1 MPNFQ
6 IQNVNYL
13 NRIVYDKFENIL
25 YCRCHLILLDN
36 TLPMADNKT
45 SIFFYKVLEANE
57 TSGRYQYK
65 EGLNRIADIQGV
77 DATRTAFYFVDIDN
91 IIKYINGTKSVLRE
105 ITLPAN
111 IIPVQ
116 KNGIYYAT
124 EIIVGKKYNLS
135 DIATF
140 QILSD
145 RGARIIPYVN
155 EILEWSVCNC
165 YGDVYDLVVTL
176 GAHLGSLYSI
186 TPVMAMNGNL
196 KSIAFLDRKGFN
208 IHANEEE
215 IFRMACAFEH
225 ITIVEYCLQRGIH
238 IGQQL
243 YRDLVCFTHRAI
255 ILRLI
260 KYGIHGEIWNDS
272 LRLALRTKNIGS
284 AYIYIVFAGADVTI
298 VTDNDTL
305 DKIVAYGK
313 TLQNLTIG

>member
-1 MPNFQ
+1 M
-6 IQNVNYL
+6 
-13 NRIVYDKFENIL
+13 
-25 YCRCHLILLDN
+25 CHLIVLDN
-36 TLPMADNKT
+36 TLPMAAYSANDVPESTLHK
-45 SIFFYKVLEANE
+45 IYYKVLEANE
-57 TSGRYQYK
+57 ISHGYQYR
-65 EGLNRIADIQGV
+65 EGRNTVVSMEIQEV
-77 DATRTAFYFVDIDN
+77 DNIRTAFYFVDIDN
-91 IIKYINGTKSVLRE
+91 IVKYINGTKTVLRE

-111 IIPVQ
+111 TNPVQ

-135 DIATF
+135 DLATF
-140 QILSD
+140 QMLSD
-145 RGARIIPYVN
+145 RGANLIQYIN
-155 EILEWSVCNC
+155 EILEWSVYNC

-186 TPVMAMNGNL
+186 TPLLAMHGNL

-215 IFRMACAFEH
+215 IFRMACAFDH
-225 ITIVEYCLQRGIH
+225 ITIVEYCLQRGVY

-260 KYGIHGEIWNDS
+260 KYGVHGEIWNDS
-272 LRLALRTKNIGS
+272 LRLALRKKNFGS
-284 AYIYIVFAGADVTI
+284 AYIYIVFGGADVTV
-298 VTDNDTL
+298 VTDKDTL